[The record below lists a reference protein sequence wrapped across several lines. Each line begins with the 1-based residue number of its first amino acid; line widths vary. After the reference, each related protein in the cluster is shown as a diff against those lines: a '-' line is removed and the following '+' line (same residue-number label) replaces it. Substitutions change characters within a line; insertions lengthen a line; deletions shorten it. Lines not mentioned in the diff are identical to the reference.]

1 MRGAVARNTVVRRE
15 TISLHCDAIGLL
27 RDKESAMRIY
37 AIQVGSGQE
46 AKVEEL
52 IRRFVHESV
61 IGEIFAPRFEA
72 MRRWKGEWH
81 KRTERLTP
89 GYLYVETSDAE
100 KLALQLRR
108 VPAFTKMLG
117 NNEVFISLND
127 EEVAWLNAFTGG
139 DCRVIEMSE
148 GIVEGDKVIV
158 LRGPLRGH
166 EAEIKRIDRHRRMAE
181 LEVSMLGRMKTIRL
195 GLEIISK
202 SSAKA

>member
-1 MRGAVARNTVVRRE
+1 MRGDRARCGGARE

-61 IGEIFAPRFEA
+61 IGEIFVPRFET

-81 KRTERLTP
+81 KRAERLAP
-89 GYLYVETSDAE
+89 GYLFVETHDAE

-108 VPAFTKMLG
+108 VPAFTKVLG
-117 NNEVFISLND
+117 NNEVFIPLND

-139 DCRVIEMSE
+139 DRRVIEMSE

-202 SSAKA
+202 SPAKA

>member
-1 MRGAVARNTVVRRE
+1 MIARDAVVRCE
-15 TISLHCDAIGLL
+15 AISLHCDAIGLL

-52 IRRFVHESV
+52 IRRFVDESV
-61 IGEIFAPRFEA
+61 IGEIFVPRFEA

-89 GYLYVETSDAE
+89 GYLYVETSDVE
-100 KLALQLRR
+100 KLALQLSR
-108 VPAFTKMLG
+108 VPAFTKLLG
-117 NNEVFISLND
+117 NNEVFIPLND
-127 EEVAWLNAFTGG
+127 DEVAWLNAFTGN

-148 GIVEGDKVIV
+148 GIVEGSKVVV
-158 LRGPLRGH
+158 LRGPLMGH
-166 EAEIKRIDRHRRMAE
+166 EAEIKRVDRHRRTAE
-181 LEVSMLGRMKTIRL
+181 LEICMFGRVKTIRL

>member
-1 MRGAVARNTVVRRE
+1 
-15 TISLHCDAIGLL
+15 
-27 RDKESAMRIY
+27 MRIY
-37 AIQVGSGQE
+37 AIQVASGQE

-52 IRRFVHESV
+52 IRRFVDEALV
-61 IGEIFAPRFEA
+61 GEIFVPRFES

-108 VPAFTKMLG
+108 VPTFTKVLG
-117 NNEVFISLND
+117 NNEVFIPLND

-139 DCRVIEMSE
+139 DRCVIEMSE
-148 GIVEGDKVIV
+148 GIVEGNKVIV

-202 SSAKA
+202 SPAKA

>member
-1 MRGAVARNTVVRRE
+1 
-15 TISLHCDAIGLL
+15 
-27 RDKESAMRIY
+27 MRIY
-37 AIQVGSGQE
+37 AIQVASGQE

-52 IRRFVHESV
+52 IRRFVDEALV
-61 IGEIFAPRFEA
+61 GEIFVPRFES

-108 VPAFTKMLG
+108 VPTFTKVLG
-117 NNEVFISLND
+117 NNEVFIPLND

-139 DCRVIEMSE
+139 DRRVIEMSE
-148 GIVEGDKVIV
+148 GIVEGNKVIV
-158 LRGPLRGH
+158 LRGSLRGH
-166 EAEIKRIDRHRRMAE
+166 EAEIKRIDRHRGMAE